1 MAKKRSDELLNVILP
16 SAAASELKS
25 SGHVYPRRYEGVALL
40 FCDIVGFTSFCE
52 SHSPEEVVNGLQNL
66 IEKFEN
72 ISDSHDMEKIK
83 TIGDE
88 FMASA
93 GLLRPCGDP
102 LLSAVRAG
110 FDMIEAARETAPNW
124 EVRIGVHLGPVVA
137 GIVGHDKYQF
147 DVWGNTVN
155 TAARMTGPGRPGT
168 ITMTYDSWMQVQ
180 DNCEGKSLGGIE
192 IKGKG
197 SVEVIECTG
206 MR

>member
-1 MAKKRSDELLNVILP
+1 
-16 SAAASELKS
+16 
-25 SGHVYPRRYEGVALL
+25 
-40 FCDIVGFTSFCE
+40 
-52 SHSPEEVVNGLQNL
+52 
-66 IEKFEN
+66 
-72 ISDSHDMEKIK
+72 
-83 TIGDE
+83 
-88 FMASA
+88 
-93 GLLRPCGDP
+93 
-102 LLSAVRAG
+102 
-110 FDMIEAARETAPNW
+110 MIEAARETAPNW